1 MAPGVIKAIGMSA
14 IVFRIQDKRLIVT
27 DRDNQ
32 NHVVDFIWSIAEVRP
47 IRSVLVVMLEPDP
60 GACYNENVFGLN
72 EDAKIIWQIPP
83 RRHVSQDSPYTG
95 LSVSDA
101 ELTAYNWS
109 GRQLTIDPS
118 TGAVL
123 SETIGK

>member
-1 MAPGVIKAIGMSA
+1 MTTIQFS
-14 IVFRIQDKRLIVT
+14 IQDKRLVVT
-27 DRDNQ
+27 DGNNQ
-32 NHVVDFIWSIAEVRP
+32 NHAVAFSWKIAEVQP
-47 IRSVLVVMLEPDP
+47 IGSVLVVRLEPDP
-60 GACYNENVFGLN
+60 GACYNENVFGVN
-72 EDAKIIWQIPP
+72 EGGKIIWQIPP

-95 LSVSDA
+95 LSVSGA

-118 TGAVL
+118 TGTVL